1 VALTERQLVAHLLRR
16 AGFGSTAAELDFCT
30 GLGFDGT
37 LDRLLNYEA
46 TDMTAFEAE
55 LAARNYDQTRLDG
68 IQRWWLYRMRFSP
81 RPLEE
86 KLTLFWHGHFA
97 STNNKVERPPYMLI
111 QNGLFRRMAMASFA
125 DLVLEVTKDPAMLV
139 FLDGRDNGRRR
150 PNENYAR
157 ELFELFT
164 LGIGNYTENDIREA
178 ARALT
183 GWTVRND
190 RFFDNATNHDTGV
203 KTILGQ
209 TGRWNGTDLC
219 RIAVEHPA
227 CAPFITRKLVR
238 FLVTDSPTAD
248 FVARMADVFRSSGM
262 SIRALVSAILR
273 SPEFKDEANVRALI
287 KSPAEFVVGAMRH
300 LDIAQLPNDFPNELR
315 REQQELF
322 NPPGVEGWDGG
333 PTWLSSTTFLH
344 RTNFVK
350 RLTSDNDPAG
360 RRFLDVDA
368 LWGTRTDAATV
379 DYLVDRL
386 LDGAMTPEGR
396 HAVVEWLSKATSRTR
411 TRRRRGAVHL
421 VMTTSTYQLN

>member
-1 VALTERQLVAHLLRR
+1 MALTERQLVAHLLRR
-16 AGFGSTAAELDFCT
+16 AGFGSTPAELDFYAA
-30 GLGFDGT
+30 LGFEGA
-37 LDRLLNYEA
+37 LDRLLNYEQVDIA
-46 TDMTAFEAE
+46 AFEAE
-55 LAARNYDQTRLDG
+55 LAARAYDTTRVDHL
-68 IQRWWLYRMRFSP
+68 QRWWLYRMRFSP

-111 QNGLFRRMAMASFA
+111 QNALFRRMAMAGFG

-164 LGIGNYTENDIREA
+164 LGIGNYTEQDIKEA

-183 GWTVRND
+183 GWTIRND

-209 TGRWNGTDLC
+209 TGNWNGADLC

-227 CAPFITRKLVR
+227 CAPFIARKLIR
-238 FLVTDSPTAD
+238 FFVTDQPSSEYVT
-248 FVARMADVFRSSGM
+248 RMANVFRSSGM
-262 SIRALVSAILR
+262 SVRALVGELFR
-273 SPEFKDEANVRALI
+273 SPEFRDEANVRALI
-287 KSPAEFVVGAMRH
+287 KSPAEFVVGTMRH
-300 LDIAQLPNDFPNELR
+300 LDVAQLPNDFPNELR
-315 REQQELF
+315 REQQDLF
-322 NPPGVEGWDGG
+322 NPPGVEGWEGG
-333 PTWLSSTTFLH
+333 PYWLSSTTFLH

-360 RRFLDVDA
+360 RKFLDIAA
-368 LWGTRTDAATV
+368 LWGTRSDAAAV
-379 DYLVDRL
+379 DYFADRF
-386 LDGAMTPEGR
+386 LDGDLSPEGR
-396 HAVVEWLSKATSRTR
+396 QAIVDWVARSTTQSR

>member
-1 VALTERQLVAHLLRR
+1 VALTERQLVAHVLRR
-16 AGFGSTAAELDFCT
+16 AGFGATPAELDFCAN
-30 GLGFDGT
+30 LGFEGT
-37 LDRLLNYEA
+37 LDRLLNYEPV
-46 TDMTAFEAE
+46 DMSAFEAE
-55 LAARNYDQTRLDG
+55 LAAKNYDLTRLDG

-86 KLTLFWHGHFA
+86 KMTLFWHGHFA
-97 STNNKVERPPYMLI
+97 STNNKVERPPYMAI
-111 QNGLFRRMAMASFA
+111 QNALFRRMALGGFG
-125 DLVLEVTKDPAMLV
+125 DLVLDVTRDPAMLV

-183 GWTVRND
+183 GWTIRND
-190 RFFDNATNHDTGV
+190 RFFDNATNHDTGS

-209 TGRWNGTDLC
+209 TGNWNGADLC
-219 RIAVEHPA
+219 RIAVAHPA
-227 CAPFITRKLVR
+227 CAQFIARKLIR
-238 FLVTDSPTAD
+238 FFVTDQPTPD
-248 FVARMADVFRSSGM
+248 FVARMVDVFRSSGM
-262 SIRALVSAILR
+262 SVRSLVGALFR
-273 SPEFKDEANVRALI
+273 SPEFRDEANVRALI

-315 REQQELF
+315 REQQDLF
-322 NPPGVEGWDGG
+322 NPPGVEGWEGG
-333 PTWLSSTTFLH
+333 QFWLSSTTFLH
-344 RTNFVK
+344 RTNFLK

-360 RRFLDVDA
+360 KKFLDIAA
-368 LWGTRTDAATV
+368 LWGTRTDTAAV

-386 LDGAMTPEGR
+386 LDGDMAAEGR
-396 HAVVEWLSKATSRTR
+396 QAIVAWLSKATTQSR

-421 VMTTSTYQLN
+421 VMSASTYQLN